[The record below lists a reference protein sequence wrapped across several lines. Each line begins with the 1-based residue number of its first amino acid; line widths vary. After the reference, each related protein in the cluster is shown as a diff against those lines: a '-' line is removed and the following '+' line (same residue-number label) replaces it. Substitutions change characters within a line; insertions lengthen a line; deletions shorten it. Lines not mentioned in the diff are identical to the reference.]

1 MVLLEKPR
9 ERVSQITL
17 NDPGSGWQE
26 SFLLGLPANPVVPA
40 PVVVLFHGY
49 GETPHSVLENT
60 SYFQMAMA
68 RGWIVVAPMG
78 AHQYNY
84 GIEYSQ
90 LNVEKVMEW
99 VSSYLTVDV
108 DRFYAVGFSMGGGAA
123 ASYAARHLD
132 PSHARFASV
141 VVHTGTTSL
150 RDCYWTASVKNLFE
164 NDLMFGGSPDQE
176 PFAYQRASSID
187 LDTFTGSVDQD
198 ADMARNLS
206 HIPVRNF
213 NAIDDPN
220 QNLVGQTAMLH
231 NQLVLRVG
239 SSVYEQG
246 DGTTHNWGTLDE
258 KAVLDYFATIS
269 YQEPASGTFV
279 RTLADRDGGWHSF
292 DLEQEAGDQ
301 ISPFRWIAL
310 PEQNRLVLQHAFDG
324 L

>member
-1 MVLLEKPR
+1 
-9 ERVSQITL
+9 
-17 NDPGSGWQE
+17 
-26 SFLLGLPANPVVPA
+26 
-40 PVVVLFHGY
+40 
-49 GETPHSVLENT
+49 
-60 SYFQMAMA
+60 
-68 RGWIVVAPMG
+68 
-78 AHQYNY
+78 
-84 GIEYSQ
+84 
-90 LNVEKVMEW
+90 
-99 VSSYLTVDV
+99 
-108 DRFYAVGFSMGGGAA
+108 MGGGAA

-176 PFAYQRASSID
+176 AFAYQRASSID

-301 ISPFRWIAL
+301 FSPFRWIAL
-310 PEQNRLVLQHAFDG
+310 PEQNRLVLDEMANIQELSVDPEDLELDPSTTLQVMLESADDTGIEFVLEGIDLQPSDVLRNGQSTGSWDYDASERTLTLHEDG
-324 L
+324 EGSYPMWTVVN